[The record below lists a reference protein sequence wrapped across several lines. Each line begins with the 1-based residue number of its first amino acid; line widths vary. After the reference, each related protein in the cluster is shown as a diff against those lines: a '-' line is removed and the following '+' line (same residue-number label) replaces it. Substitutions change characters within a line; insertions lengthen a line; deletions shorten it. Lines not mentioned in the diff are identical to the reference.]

1 MNGFHNLEYRCGFIA
16 ANSADSSL
24 SSSWRENSLLQV
36 FAVANRGF
44 VARGHRLAWIFAA
57 GVPRADKYRRSV
69 ERVGVVDLREVV
81 SHRYDPKGGV
91 PRGSDSVALLN
102 PSQLASFIVRGLPR
116 LSQKIVVAPW
126 GPLHDELRLIT
137 GLMVDGVV
145 DGSEFRA

>member
-1 MNGFHNLEYRCGFIA
+1 MNGFHNLEYHCGFIA

-81 SHRYDPKGGV
+81 SHRYDPQGRRSAGQRLGRLTQSIPARELYCSRPATLE
-91 PRGSDSVALLN
+91 PRNRNGPGAY
-102 PSQLASFIVRGLPR
+102 PSR
-116 LSQKIVVAPW
+116 
-126 GPLHDELRLIT
+126 
-137 GLMVDGVV
+137 
-145 DGSEFRA
+145 